1 MSSAKRGQI
10 MFRRYTSSL
19 TIIALALVASV
30 SISVAKSN
38 KVVQEDRIIAGGP
51 DKSLEVRHVVLR
63 GSNEQIG
70 RALTE
75 IARERYGV
83 RLERADDPGRV
94 RAMRTFLAR
103 NYPILLDRMRGV
115 AAAFGKSLDDDQ
127 YDFAGLGFTDLKA
140 GCSIIHVPPASM
152 ANGKSVVTMSP
163 SEFMPSITPLNM
175 SYAHMAMDA

>member
-1 MSSAKRGQI
+1 

-19 TIIALALVASV
+19 TIIALALALTV

-75 IARERYGV
+75 IARER
-83 RLERADDPGRV
+83 
-94 RAMRTFLAR
+94 
-103 NYPILLDRMRGV
+103 
-115 AAAFGKSLDDDQ
+115 
-127 YDFAGLGFTDLKA
+127 
-140 GCSIIHVPPASM
+140 
-152 ANGKSVVTMSP
+152 
-163 SEFMPSITPLNM
+163 
-175 SYAHMAMDA
+175 